1 MAKRNCFKT
10 NKKSKLQETTDIINI
25 TKSWIEKIV
34 IGLNFC
40 PFAAQ
45 PFKTNSIHYEVVV
58 ESNLNTV
65 LGEFSK
71 VCTLLND
78 DESIETSL
86 IILPEHFDDFEQ
98 YLDLVD
104 LCEQLLIMEDLNGIF
119 QVASFHPQYLFAG
132 SEESDASN
140 YTNRSPYPMI
150 HILREDSLTTAIDKH
165 IDVDSIPE
173 NNIKNARNLGLAFFK
188 SSGFFKS

>member
-45 PFKTNSIHYEVVV
+45 PFKSNSIHYEVVV
-58 ESNLNTV
+58 ESNLNMV

-71 VCTLLND
+71 VCTQLNE

-86 IILPEHFDDFEQ
+86 IILPEHFDDFGQ

-104 LCEQLLIMEDLNGIF
+104 LCEQLLIMEDLNGVF

-132 SEESDASN
+132 SEENDPSN
-140 YTNRSPYPMI
+140 YTNRSPFPMI

-165 IDVDSIPE
+165 VDVDAIPE

-188 SSGFFKS
+188 SSGFFNT

>member
-1 MAKRNCFKT
+1 MQ
-10 NKKSKLQETTDIINI
+10 SSTDIINT

-40 PFAAQ
+40 PFAAH
-45 PFKTNSIHYEVVV
+45 PFKSNSIQYDVVV

-65 LGEFSK
+65 LSEFSK
-71 VCTLLND
+71 VCTLLNE

-104 LCEQLLIMEDLNGIF
+104 LCEQLLIMEDLNGVF

-132 SEESDASN
+132 SDESDPSN
-140 YTNRSPYPMI
+140 YTNRSPFPMI
-150 HILREDSLTTAIDKH
+150 HILREDSLTNAIDKH
-165 IDVDSIPE
+165 VDVDAIPE

-188 SSGFFKS
+188 SSGFFND

>member
-1 MAKRNCFKT
+1 M
-10 NKKSKLQETTDIINI
+10 QETSDIINI

-45 PFKTNSIHYEVVV
+45 PFKSNSIHYEVVV

-71 VCTLLND
+71 VCTQLND

-86 IILPEHFDDFEQ
+86 IILPEHFYDFEQ

-104 LCEQLLIMEDLNGIF
+104 LCEQLLIMEDLNGVF

-132 SEESDASN
+132 SEENDASN
-140 YTNRSPYPMI
+140 YTNRSPFPMI

-165 IDVDSIPE
+165 VDVDSIPE
-173 NNIKNARNLGLAFFK
+173 NNIKNARNLGIAYFK
-188 SSGFFKS
+188 ATGFFKS

>member
-1 MAKRNCFKT
+1 MDKRNYFKT
-10 NKKSKLQETTDIINI
+10 IKKSKLQETTDIINI

-45 PFKTNSIHYEVVV
+45 PFKSNSIHYEVVV

-71 VCTLLND
+71 VCTQLND

-104 LCEQLLIMEDLNGIF
+104 LCEQLLIMEDLNGVF

-132 SEESDASN
+132 SEESDPSN

-173 NNIKNARNLGLAFFK
+173 NNIINARNLGLAYFK

>member
-1 MAKRNCFKT
+1 VAKRNCFKK

-71 VCTLLND
+71 VCTQLND

-104 LCEQLLIMEDLNGIF
+104 LCEQLLIMEDLNGVF

-132 SEESDASN
+132 SEESDPSN

>member
-1 MAKRNCFKT
+1 M
-10 NKKSKLQETTDIINI
+10 QETSDIINI

-45 PFKTNSIHYEVVV
+45 PFKSNSIHYEVVV
-58 ESNLNTV
+58 ESNLNAV

-71 VCTLLND
+71 VCTQLND

-104 LCEQLLIMEDLNGIF
+104 LCEQLLIMEDLNGVF

-132 SEESDASN
+132 SEESDPSN

-150 HILREDSLTTAIDKH
+150 HILRENSLTTAIDKH

>member
-1 MAKRNCFKT
+1 MAKQNCFKS
-10 NKKSKLQETTDIINI
+10 NKKSTLQETTDIINI

-45 PFKTNSIHYEVVV
+45 PFKSNSIHYEVVV

-71 VCTLLND
+71 VYTQLND

-86 IILPEHFDDFEQ
+86 IILPKHFDDFEQ

-104 LCEQLLIMEDLNGIF
+104 LCEQLLIMEDLNGVF

-132 SEESDASN
+132 SEESDPSN

-165 IDVDSIPE
+165 VDVDSIPE

>member
-1 MAKRNCFKT
+1 MAKRNCFKK

-45 PFKTNSIHYEVVV
+45 PFKSNSIHYEVVV
-58 ESNLNTV
+58 ESNLNMV

-71 VCTLLND
+71 VCTQLND

-132 SEESDASN
+132 SEESDPSN
-140 YTNRSPYPMI
+140 YTNRSPFPMI

>member
-1 MAKRNCFKT
+1 MAKRNCFKS
-10 NKKSKLQETTDIINI
+10 NKKSTLQETTDIINI

-58 ESNLNTV
+58 ESNLNAV

-71 VCTLLND
+71 VCTQLNED
-78 DESIETSL
+78 KSIETSL
-86 IILPEHFDDFEQ
+86 IIFPEHFDDFEQ

-104 LCEQLLIMEDLNGIF
+104 LCEQLLIMEDLNGVF

-132 SEESDASN
+132 SEENDPSN

-165 IDVDSIPE
+165 INVDSIPE

>member
-1 MAKRNCFKT
+1 VDKQNCFKS
-10 NKKSKLQETTDIINI
+10 NKKSTLQETTDIINI

-45 PFKTNSIHYEVVV
+45 PFKSNSIHYEVVV

-71 VCTLLND
+71 VCTQLND

-104 LCEQLLIMEDLNGIF
+104 LCEQLLIIEDLNGVF

-132 SEESDASN
+132 SEESDPSN

>member
-1 MAKRNCFKT
+1 VAKRNCFKS
-10 NKKSKLQETTDIINI
+10 NKKSKLQETTDIINT

-45 PFKTNSIHYEVVV
+45 PFKSNFIHYEVVT
-58 ESNLNTV
+58 ESNLNVV

-71 VCTLLND
+71 ICNQLLE
-78 DESIETSL
+78 DETIETSL

-98 YLDLVD
+98 YLDMID
-104 LCEQLLIMEDLNGIF
+104 LCEQLLIMENLEGVF

-132 SEESDASN
+132 SDENDASN
-140 YTNRSPYPMI
+140 YTNRSPFPMI
-150 HILREDSLTTAIDKH
+150 HVLREDSLTTAIDKH
-165 IDVDSIPE
+165 VDVDSIPE
-173 NNIKNARNLGLAFFK
+173 NNIKNAQNLGIAYFRAT
-188 SSGFFKS
+188 GFFKS

>member
-1 MAKRNCFKT
+1 
-10 NKKSKLQETTDIINI
+10 LQASTDTINT

-40 PFAAQ
+40 PFASQ
-45 PFKTNSIHYEVVV
+45 PFKSNSIHYEVVI
-58 ESNLNTV
+58 ESNLNVV

-71 VCTLLND
+71 MCNQLLE
-78 DESIETSL
+78 DETIETSL

-98 YLDLVD
+98 YLDMID
-104 LCEQLLIMEDLNGIF
+104 LCEQLLIMENLEGVF

-132 SEESDASN
+132 SDESDASN
-140 YTNRSPYPMI
+140 YTNRSPFPMI

-165 IDVDSIPE
+165 VDVDSIPE
-173 NNIKNARNLGLAFFK
+173 NNIKNARDLGIAYFK
-188 SSGFFKS
+188 ATGFFKS

>member
-1 MAKRNCFKT
+1 MAKRNCFKS
-10 NKKSKLQETTDIINI
+10 NKKSTLQETTDIINI

-45 PFKTNSIHYEVVV
+45 PFKSNSIHYEVVV

-71 VCTLLND
+71 VCTQLND

-104 LCEQLLIMEDLNGIF
+104 LCEQLLIMEDLNGVF

-132 SEESDASN
+132 SEESDPSN
-140 YTNRSPYPMI
+140 YTNRSPFPMI

-173 NNIKNARNLGLAFFK
+173 NNIKNAHYLGLAFFK

>member
-1 MAKRNCFKT
+1 M
-10 NKKSKLQETTDIINI
+10 QETSDIINI

-45 PFKTNSIHYEVVV
+45 PFKSNSIHYEVVV
-58 ESNLNTV
+58 ESNLNAV

-71 VCTLLND
+71 VCTQLND

-104 LCEQLLIMEDLNGIF
+104 LCEQLLIMEDLSGVY

-132 SEESDASN
+132 SEESDPSN
-140 YTNRSPYPMI
+140 YTNRSPFPMI

-165 IDVDSIPE
+165 VDVDSIPE
-173 NNIKNARNLGLAFFK
+173 NNIKNACNLGLAFFK